1 MISTPI
7 YPADDQLSRRI
18 PPCCPALKNNLLLF
32 DNVMKPD
39 PTAGI
44 ARLCPNC
51 GLCCDSTLFADVE
64 LRAGD
69 DPKRLKKLGLTLV
82 PKTKTRL
89 AFAQPC
95 TAFDGKLCCIY
106 HDRPKQCRLFECGM
120 LKRVQSG
127 DISPAL
133 ALRKI
138 AAAKRQVKTVRKIL
152 HALGQR
158 DEQLA
163 LTHRYA
169 DAISQ
174 PIDLA
179 NHAQAGRHGQLM
191 MAVNELMDRLER
203 DFLQ

>member
-1 MISTPI
+1 MLTIG
-7 YPADDQLSRRI
+7 
-18 PPCCPALKNNLLLF
+18 
-32 DNVMKPD
+32 NVMKPD
-39 PTAGI
+39 LTAGI

-69 DPKRLKKLGLTLV
+69 DPKRLKKLGLTLA

-95 TAFDGKLCCIY
+95 ACFNGKLCTIY
-106 HDRPKQCRLFECGM
+106 HNRPKRCRLFECGL

-127 DISPAL
+127 ELKPAL

-138 AAAKRQVKTVRKIL
+138 AAAQRQVKTVRKLL
-152 HALGQR
+152 HSLGQR

-169 DAISQ
+169 DAISR

-179 NHAQAGRHGQLM
+179 NQAQAGRHGQLM